1 MGSQLGFPTANIK
14 LDYDLYLPKFGVY
27 GITCKIDKKLYENQ
41 NAVKVKTKE
50 ELNQKNFPEAIY
62 FKRKTLKKD
71 LNTYHHIG
79 VYCYEMGTLKDFVS
93 YKQSPNEAKYK
104 LEQLRALE
112 NKIKINV
119 ALARSHSIGIDTK
132 EDFVAIKK
140 IIEYKT

>member
-1 MGSQLGFPTANIK
+1 MEFI
-14 LDYDLYLPKFGVY
+14 DLLFAV
-27 GITCKIDKKLYENQ
+27 GIFLIVIGMYSAFSLVNLSIS
-41 NAVKVKTKE
+41 KTKE
-50 ELNQKNFPEAIY
+50 ELNNKNFPEAIY

-119 ALARSHSIGIDTK
+119 ALAKSHSIGIDTK

-140 IIEYKT
+140 IMEYKT